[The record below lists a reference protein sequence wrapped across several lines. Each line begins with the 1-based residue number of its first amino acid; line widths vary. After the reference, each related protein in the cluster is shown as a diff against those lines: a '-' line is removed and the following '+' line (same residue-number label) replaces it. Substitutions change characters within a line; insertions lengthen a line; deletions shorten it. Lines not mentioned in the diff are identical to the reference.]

1 MSARDRDRLKV
12 LHEVGKGHLTQKQ
25 GGEQLGVTERWVRKL
40 LARMRKE
47 GDRGILHRL
56 RGRASNR
63 KIEEKTRQ
71 RAVKLV
77 EGKYGDFGP
86 TLASEYLGKR
96 EGILVSKE
104 TLRQWLMG
112 AGVWKGKKRRVE
124 KVHEWRPRR
133 SCRGE
138 LVQWDTSEHDWLE
151 GRGETRYLIVMIDD
165 ATSQLTARFVPHDS
179 TEENLR
185 MLQGYL
191 ERRGRPLAFYT
202 DKAGL
207 FQVNR
212 PANQDEELRGEAAR
226 TQIGRAL
233 DELGIEWIAAH
244 SPQAKGRVERC
255 FETLQDRLVKGLR
268 VAGAC
273 SLEEANAY
281 LEGEFLAEWED
292 HFAVEA
298 RNPTEAHR
306 RLSGEHDLAA
316 ILSQVQRRVVTND
329 YTLRFEGQ
337 SYRIARQGIR
347 AGLRGSRVRVE
358 KRLDGTVAVKF
369 RDHYLPV
376 ARCEAKPSEVATGAQ
391 KEKID
396 RPAPVKPKAKHTS
409 LWMKNFHLGQGPP
422 LWAVLKHESG
432 KGPARLEG
440 R

>member
-1 MSARDRDRLKV
+1 
-12 LHEVGKGHLTQKQ
+12 
-25 GGEQLGVTERWVRKL
+25 VTERWVRKL

-47 GDRGILHRL
+47 GDGGILHRL
-56 RGRASNR
+56 RGRSSNR
-63 KIEEKTRQ
+63 KIEEKTR
-71 RAVKLV
+71 RKAVKLV
-77 EGKYGDFGP
+77 ESKYGDFGP

-165 ATSQLTARFVPHDS
+165 ATSQLMARFVPHDS

-191 ERRGRPLAFYT
+191 ELRGRPLAFYT

-268 VAGAC
+268 VAGAS

-292 HFAVEA
+292 HFAVQA

-306 RLSGEHDLAA
+306 WLSGEHDLAA
-316 ILSQVQRRVVTND
+316 ILSQVQTRVVTND

-369 RDHYLPV
+369 RNHYLPV
-376 ARCEAKPSEVATGAQ
+376 AGCEAQPSGVATGA
-391 KEKID
+391 EKDKIG
-396 RPAPVKPKAKHTS
+396 RPAPAKPKAKQPS
-409 LWMKNFHLGQGPP
+409 LWMKNFHLRQGPP

-432 KGPARLEG
+432 KGPAHLEG

>member
-1 MSARDRDRLKV
+1 
-12 LHEVGKGHLTQKQ
+12 
-25 GGEQLGVTERWVRKL
+25 
-40 LARMRKE
+40 MRKE
-47 GDRGILHRL
+47 GDGGILHRL
-56 RGRASNR
+56 RGRSSNR
-63 KIEEKTRQ
+63 KIEEKTR
-71 RAVKLV
+71 RKAVKLV
-77 EGKYGDFGP
+77 ESKYGDFGP

-165 ATSQLTARFVPHDS
+165 ATSQLMARFVPHDS

-191 ERRGRPLAFYT
+191 ELRGRPLAFYT

-268 VAGAC
+268 VAGAS

-292 HFAVEA
+292 HFTVQA
-298 RNPTEAHR
+298 RNSTEAHR
-306 RLSGEHDLAA
+306 RLGGEHDLAA
-316 ILSQVQRRVVTND
+316 ILSQVQTRVVTND

-369 RDHYLPV
+369 RNHYLPV
-376 ARCEAKPSEVATGAQ
+376 AGCEAQPSGVATGA
-391 KEKID
+391 EKDKIG
-396 RPAPVKPKAKHTS
+396 RPAPAKPKAKQPS
-409 LWMKNFHLGQGPP
+409 LWMKNFHLRQGPP

-432 KGPARLEG
+432 KGPAHLEG